1 MAMKTSMKKSMRMAG
16 QAIVALAAAVIPFG
30 MAPAEDNPFALSLSG
45 STGRNAQLTTTDG
58 KVIYEHVCQ
67 ACHMSG
73 GTGAKL
79 GPAAYPGL
87 AANARFAAKVYPVM
101 LVVNGQGAMP
111 AFGAMMSDE
120 QVAAVVNYVRTNF
133 GNGYSDTVMPAEVA
147 GTRAASQQPPA
158 ELRGR

>member
-1 MAMKTSMKKSMRMAG
+1 MAIKTTMRMA
-16 QAIVALAAAVIPFG
+16 QAMLALAAAAIPFG
-30 MAPAEDNPFALSLSG
+30 VAPAEDNPFSLSLSG
-45 STGRNAQLTTTDG
+45 SSGRNAPLTTTDG

-73 GTGAKL
+73 GKGAKL
-79 GPAAYPGL
+79 GPAAYPAL
-87 AANARFAAKVYPVM
+87 AANPRFAAKVYPVM

-111 AFGAMMSDE
+111 AFGAMMNDE

-133 GNGYSDTVMPAEVA
+133 GNSYRDPVMAAEVA
-147 GTRAASQQPPA
+147 GIRPASQQPPA

>member
-1 MAMKTSMKKSMRMAG
+1 MAWQLGAMLA
-16 QAIVALAAAVIPFG
+16 VAAIPFG
-30 MAPAEDNPFALSLSG
+30 IAPAEDNPFSLSLSG
-45 STGRNAQLTTTDG
+45 SAGRNAQLTTVDG

-79 GPAAYPGL
+79 GPASYPAL
-87 AANARFAAKVYPVM
+87 AANARFAAKAYPVM
-101 LVVNGQGAMP
+101 LVLNGQGAMP
-111 AFGAMMSDE
+111 AFGAMMNDE

-133 GNGYSDTVMPAEVA
+133 GNRFRDDVVPAEVA
-147 GTRAASQQPPA
+147 VLRPAVQRPPA